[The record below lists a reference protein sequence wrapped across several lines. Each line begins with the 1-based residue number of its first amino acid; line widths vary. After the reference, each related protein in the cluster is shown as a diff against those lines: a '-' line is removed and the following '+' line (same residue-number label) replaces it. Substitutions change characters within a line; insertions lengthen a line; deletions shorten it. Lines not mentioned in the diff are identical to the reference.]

1 VLVEGLAG
9 ESNDA
14 VPTRFLRHVQR
25 VIGSFDESV
34 TVLDPR
40 MRPGRHT
47 AAHRPLQC
55 PAVEGERVCL
65 YCFTHA
71 LREGNGRVEHGPR
84 QQEHKLFSTIA
95 ADAVDL
101 ARLLF
106 QDSGELL

>member
-1 VLVEGLAG
+1 MLVEGLAV
-9 ESNDA
+9 EANDA
-14 VPTRFLRHVQR
+14 VPPRLLRDVQR
-25 VIGSFDESV
+25 VVRSFHEGV

-40 MRPGRHT
+40 MRPCRHAT
-47 AAHRPLQC
+47 AHRPLQR
-55 PAVEGERVCL
+55 PAVERERVSL

-71 LREGNGRVEHGPR
+71 LREGNGRIEHGPR

-106 QDSGELL
+106 QDAGELL